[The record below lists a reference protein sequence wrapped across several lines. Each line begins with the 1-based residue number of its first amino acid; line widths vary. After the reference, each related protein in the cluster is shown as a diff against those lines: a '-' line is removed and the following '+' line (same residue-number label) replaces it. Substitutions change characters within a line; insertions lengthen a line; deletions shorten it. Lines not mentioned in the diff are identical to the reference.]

1 MKHISVILL
10 LLFASPT
17 FSQYENEDQETPLIA
32 AVKANNLKE
41 VKRLVES
48 GVPINDDDRF
58 EADAIDIAVSNDF
71 RDIVLYLITKGATSR
86 ENFYE
91 AVRFGDVAWVK
102 TLLSYKFFDSEA
114 MIPAVESNNLEMV
127 KTLISAGFPV
137 DFEQKRRTGLFK
149 KHYVSPIEIALNE
162 HYDAIALELVKAG
175 SPLKEALRDAA
186 LYEYTDLGKQ
196 LIDLNRQINELFLI
210 CAETGNKTLLD
221 YCISKGANANA
232 TDLGGNNA
240 LLLAAENGRKEMY
253 DYCITKLGLSP
264 NSLNAHKE
272 NALMLS
278 FQSSNAGLITQLIE
292 ENQNLEFQNIEGET
306 ALFYADRCELP
317 EIFGIYLMKKVNLNH
332 ADKNGNTVILKAA
345 FRDNTSHVFQLL
357 EKGADATVKN
367 KNGKNLLSGLLSSYY
382 RNEEV
387 KTLALKLINQGVD
400 VGVKTTNGADL
411 TFVAIQAGDLELLK
425 LLHSKG
431 AKVDGRDGSNQRSD
445 NLDMEILQY
454 VLENGGDPN
463 AKDNWSRTYLCS
475 ALEKNDVELAAFLV
489 KYKADVNLP
498 ACFMGETLLH
508 EAIEKG
514 NLVWVQFLVESKAD
528 LYVKD
533 TWSKNAMEV
542 AIEKGN
548 QDIVTYLRSKGAMT
562 KDELN
567 KREVERAKEMQQL
580 HAMIE
585 AKDLT
590 KVLSLINKYPE
601 AILSQQE
608 TQQLSLLAAQ
618 TGSVELIQICLERYK
633 WDLNAQLNFE
643 QQTVLHVATKNNLT
657 DFAILIVNKGGNYLQ
672 EDAFGKTA
680 VDYAKSKELKLF
692 YKNLSDKKK
701 NN

>member
-1 MKHISVILL
+1 MKLFA
-10 LLFASPT
+10 LLFLLILSLNSIAQ
-17 FSQYENEDQETPLIA
+17 FDEEETPLIT

-48 GVPINDDDRF
+48 GVTINDDDSF
-58 EADAIDIAVSNDF
+58 EADAIDIAVAKDY
-71 RDIVLYLITKGATSR
+71 RDIVLYLLSHGATSR
-86 ENFYE
+86 ENLYS
-91 AVRFGDVAWVK
+91 VVGLGDVAWVK
-102 TLLSYKFFDSEA
+102 TLLSYNFYDSEA

-127 KTLISAGFPV
+127 KTLIAAGFPV

-175 SPLKEALRDAA
+175 APLKKAFYDAA
-186 LYEYTDLGKQ
+186 LFESTELGKQ

-210 CAETGNKTLLD
+210 CAETGNKFLLE
-221 YCISKGANANA
+221 YCLSKGASANA
-232 TDLGGNNA
+232 TDLHGNNA
-240 LLLAAENGRKEMY
+240 LLLAAQNGRKELY

-264 NSLNAHKE
+264 NSLNSKKE

-278 FQSSNAGLITQLIE
+278 FRSSNAGLINQLLD
-292 ENQNLEFQNIEGET
+292 ENQNLEFQNTDGET
-306 ALFYADRCELP
+306 ALFYAERSELP
-317 EIFGIYLMKKVNLNH
+317 EIFSIYLAKKVNINH
-332 ADKNGNTVILKAA
+332 ADKDGNTVLLKAA
-345 FRDNTSHVFQLL
+345 LRDNTPHVFLL
-357 EKGADATVKN
+357 IEQGADVFVKN
-367 KNGKNLLSGLLSSYY
+367 KNGLNILSGLMASYY
-382 RNEEV
+382 RKSEKV
-387 KTLALKLINQGVD
+387 ATLTIDLINKGVD
-400 VGVKTTNGADL
+400 VKVKTINGADL
-411 TFVAIQAGDLELLK
+411 SYVAIQAGDLELLK

-431 AKVDGRDGSNQRSD
+431 AKVDGRDGSNQRSE

-489 KYKADVNLP
+489 KYKADVNMP

-542 AIEKGN
+542 ALEKGN

-590 KVLSLINKYPE
+590 KVLTLISKYPE
-601 AILSQQE
+601 AILSEQE
-608 TQQLSLLAAQ
+608 AQQLSLLAAQ
-618 TGSVELIQICLERYK
+618 TGSVELLQICLERYK
-633 WDLNAQLNFE
+633 WNLNAHLNFE
-643 QQTVLHVATKNNLT
+643 QQTILHVATKNNFT
-657 DFAILIVNKGGNYLQ
+657 DFAILVVNKGGNYLQ

-680 VDYAKSKELKLF
+680 VDYAKSKEMKAF
-692 YKNLSDKKK
+692 YKNLNSKKK

>member
-1 MKHISVILL
+1 MKHFALL
-10 LLFASPT
+10 LLLIVT
-17 FSQYENEDQETPLIA
+17 FNSTAQFDKDETPLIA

-58 EADAIDIAVSNDF
+58 EADAIDIAVAQDY
-71 RDIVLYLITKGATSR
+71 RDIVLYLLSEGATSR
-86 ENFYE
+86 ENFYT

-102 TLLSYKFFDSEA
+102 TLLSYKFYDSEA

-127 KTLISAGFPV
+127 KTLIAAGFPV
-137 DFEQKRRTGLFK
+137 SFEQKRRTGLFK
-149 KHYVSPIEIALNE
+149 KHYVSPIEIAMNE
-162 HYDAIALELVKAG
+162 HFDAIALELVKAG
-175 SPLKEALRDAA
+175 APLKEAFYDAS
-186 LYEYTDLGKQ
+186 LFEYNDLGKK
-196 LIDLNRQINELFLI
+196 LIDMNRQINELFLI
-210 CAETGNKTLLD
+210 CAETGNKILLD
-221 YCISKGANANA
+221 YCITKGATSTT
-232 TDLGGNNA
+232 TDLEGNNA
-240 LLLAAENGRKEMY
+240 LLLAAKNGRKDMY
-253 DYCITKLGLSP
+253 EYCITKLGLSP
-264 NSLNAHKE
+264 NSLNANKE

-278 FQSSNAGLITQLIE
+278 FRSSNAGLITQLIE
-292 ENQNLEFQNIEGET
+292 ENQNLEFQNTEGET
-306 ALFYADRCELP
+306 ALFYADRSEVP
-317 EIFGIYLMKKVNLNH
+317 EIFSIYLTKKININH
-332 ADKNGNTVILKAA
+332 VDKNGNTVLLKAA
-345 FRDNTSHVFQLL
+345 FRDDTYHVFDLI
-357 EKGADATVKN
+357 EKGADVLVKN
-367 KNGKNLLSGLLSSYY
+367 KHGLNVLSGLFSSYY
-382 RNEEV
+382 RGSDQMKEL
-387 KTLALKLINQGVD
+387 TLQLINQGCD
-400 VGVKTTNGADL
+400 VKVKTTNGSDL
-411 TFVAIQAGDLELLK
+411 SFVAIQAGDLELLK

-445 NLDMEILQY
+445 NLDMVILQY

-489 KYKADVNLP
+489 KYKADVNMP

-528 LYVKD
+528 LFVKD
-533 TWSKNAMEV
+533 TWSKNTLELAL
-542 AIEKGN
+542 EKDN
-548 QDIVTYLRSKGAMT
+548 QDIVNYLRSKGAMT

-580 HAMIE
+580 HTMIE

-590 KVLSLINKYPE
+590 KILSLINKYPE
-601 AILSQQE
+601 AVLSQQE

-633 WDLNAQLNFE
+633 WDLNAHLNFE
-643 QQTVLHVATKNNLT
+643 QQTVLHIATKNNLS

-680 VDYAKSKELKLF
+680 VDYAKSKEMKLY
-692 YKNLSDKKK
+692 YKNLTSTKK
-701 NN
+701 NK

>member
-1 MKHISVILL
+1 MKHFALL
-10 LLFASPT
+10 LLLLVSYNSIAQFD
-17 FSQYENEDQETPLIA
+17 EEETPLIS

-48 GVPINDDDRF
+48 GVPINDDDSF
-58 EADAIDIAVSNDF
+58 EADAIDIAVAKDY
-71 RDIVLYLITKGATSR
+71 RDIVLYLLSKGATSR
-86 ENFYE
+86 ENLYI
-91 AVRFGDVAWVK
+91 AVSFGDVAWVK
-102 TLLSYKFFDSEA
+102 TLLSYKFYDSEA

-127 KTLISAGFPV
+127 KTLISAGFPI

-175 SPLKEALRDAA
+175 APLKKAFYDAA
-186 LYEYTDLGKQ
+186 LFEYTDLGKQ

-210 CAETGNKTLLD
+210 CAETGNKLLLE
-221 YCISKGANANA
+221 YCLTKGASASA
-232 TDLGGNNA
+232 TDLHGNNA
-240 LLLAAENGRKEMY
+240 LLLAAKNGRKELY
-253 DYCITKLGLSP
+253 DYCITHLGLSP
-264 NSLNAHKE
+264 NSLNANKE

-278 FQSSNAGLITQLIE
+278 LQSSNAGLITQLLD
-292 ENQNLEFQNIEGET
+292 ENQNLEFQNIDGET
-306 ALFYADRCELP
+306 ALFYAERSELP
-317 EIFGIYLMKKVNLNH
+317 EIFSIYLAKKVNINH
-332 ADKNGNTVILKAA
+332 ADKDGNSVLLKAA
-345 FRDNTSHVFQLL
+345 FRDNTPHVFLL
-357 EKGADATVKN
+357 IEKGADVFVKN
-367 KNGKNLLSGLLSSYY
+367 KNGLNILSGLMASYY
-382 RNEEV
+382 RKSE
-387 KTLALKLINQGVD
+387 KMATLTIDLINKGVD
-400 VGVKTTNGADL
+400 VKVKTINGADL
-411 TFVAIQAGDLELLK
+411 SYVAIQAGDLELLK

-431 AKVDGRDGSNQRSD
+431 AKVDGRDGFNQRSD

-463 AKDNWSRTYLCS
+463 AKDNWSKTYLCS

-489 KYKADVNLP
+489 KYKADVNMP

-533 TWSKNAMEV
+533 TWSKNAMEL
-542 AIEKGN
+542 AIEEGN
-548 QDIVTYLRSKGAMT
+548 QDIINYLRSKGAMT

-585 AKDLT
+585 AKDLA

-618 TGSVELIQICLERYK
+618 TGSVELLQICLERYK
-633 WDLNAQLNFE
+633 WDLNAHLNFE
-643 QQTVLHVATKNNLT
+643 QQTILHVATKNNFT
-657 DFAILIVNKGGNYLQ
+657 DFAILVVNKGGNFSQ

-680 VDYAKSKELKLF
+680 VDYAKSKEMKTF
-692 YKNLSDKKK
+692 YKNLTSKKK

>member
-1 MKHISVILL
+1 MKHFALL
-10 LLFASPT
+10 LLLLVSYNSIAQFD
-17 FSQYENEDQETPLIA
+17 EEETPLIA

-48 GVPINDDDRF
+48 GVPINDDDSF
-58 EADAIDIAVSNDF
+58 EADAIDIAVAKDY
-71 RDIVLYLITKGATSR
+71 RDIVLYLLSKGATSR
-86 ENFYE
+86 ENLYN
-91 AVRFGDVAWVK
+91 AVSFGDVAWVK
-102 TLLSYKFFDSEA
+102 TLLSYKFYDSEA

-127 KTLISAGFPV
+127 KTLISAGFPI

-175 SPLKEALRDAA
+175 APLKKAFYDAA
-186 LYEYTDLGKQ
+186 LFEYTDLGKQ

-210 CAETGNKTLLD
+210 CAETGNKLLLE
-221 YCISKGANANA
+221 YCLTKGASASA
-232 TDLGGNNA
+232 TDLHGNNA
-240 LLLAAENGRKEMY
+240 LLLAAKNGRKELY
-253 DYCITKLGLSP
+253 DYCITHLSLSP
-264 NSLNAHKE
+264 NSLNANKE

-278 FQSSNAGLITQLIE
+278 LQSSNAGLITQLLD
-292 ENQNLEFQNIEGET
+292 ENQNLEFQNIDGET
-306 ALFYADRCELP
+306 ALFYAERSELP
-317 EIFGIYLMKKVNLNH
+317 EIFSIYLAKKVNINH
-332 ADKNGNTVILKAA
+332 ADKDGNSVLLKAA
-345 FRDNTSHVFQLL
+345 FRDNTPHVFLL
-357 EKGADATVKN
+357 IEKGADVFVKN
-367 KNGKNLLSGLLSSYY
+367 KNGLNILSGLMASYY
-382 RNEEV
+382 RKSE
-387 KTLALKLINQGVD
+387 KMATLTIDLINKGVD
-400 VGVKTTNGADL
+400 VKVKTINGADL
-411 TFVAIQAGDLELLK
+411 SYVAIQAGDLELLK

-431 AKVDGRDGSNQRSD
+431 AKVDGRDGFNQRSD

-463 AKDNWSRTYLCS
+463 AKDNWSKTYLCS

-489 KYKADVNLP
+489 KYKADVNMP

-533 TWSKNAMEV
+533 TWSKNAMEL
-542 AIEKGN
+542 AIEEGN
-548 QDIVTYLRSKGAMT
+548 QDIINYLRSKGAMT

-585 AKDLT
+585 AKDLA

-618 TGSVELIQICLERYK
+618 TGSVELLQICLERYK
-633 WDLNAQLNFE
+633 WDLNAHLNFE
-643 QQTVLHVATKNNLT
+643 QQTILHVATKNNFT
-657 DFAILIVNKGGNYLQ
+657 DFAILVVNKGGNFSQ

-680 VDYAKSKELKLF
+680 VDYAKSKEMKTF
-692 YKNLSDKKK
+692 YKNLTSKKK